1 MTIQP
6 PKAKKINRELT
17 IHGHTR
23 IDPYFWL
30 NQREDPEV
38 LAYIDAEND
47 YTNQVTA
54 HFKEFQ
60 DSLFEE
66 IKGRIKEKTESLPYK
81 LGNYFYYHR
90 FDEGLEYP
98 IHCRKKENLEA
109 EEEILLDVNKLA
121 EGEPYFSATGLRI
134 SENDNILAFSTDNV
148 GRRIYT
154 LRFKDLTTG
163 EFLPDV
169 IENVTGNA
177 TWADDNK
184 TIFYTVQDQ
193 ETLRSYRVY
202 KHILGTDS
210 KQDQLIYE
218 EEDETFNLS
227 VGKTKSKKIITI
239 NSHASLTSEIRFLPA
254 DNPNGEFKIVHPR
267 EREIEYHVD
276 HFEDKFYILTN
287 YEAQNFR
294 LMSCEM
300 NKSTKENWQEVIPHR
315 KDVLLED
322 IDIFKEFLALEE
334 RFEGLTRIRIIN
346 WKTQEDHYLD
356 FGEPTYTAG
365 IDYNPDFDTKTLR
378 YGYNSLTTPSSVF
391 DYDMEKRTKELKK
404 QQEVIGDFNPD
415 NYQSERITATAAD
428 GVKVPISLVYRKG
441 VTRNGNNP
449 FYMTAYGSYGHS
461 YDPYFSSVRLSLLD
475 RGFVFAIA
483 HIRGGQEMG
492 RWWYDDGK
500 MLKKKNTFTDFIACA
515 EHIIKENFTTSEKLV
530 VSGGSAGGLLMGAVV
545 NMRPDLFKI
554 VVADVPF
561 VDVVSTMLD
570 DTIPLTTGEYDEWGN
585 PNEKKYYDYMLS
597 YSPYDQVEA
606 KQYPNM
612 LITSGLHDSQVQYWE
627 PTKWTAK
634 LRDLKTDQNLLLLKT
649 NTDAGHGGASGRF
662 ERLKEVAF
670 EYAFIIDLLGIKKAL

>member
-6 PKAKKINRELT
+6 PQAKKINKELS

-23 IDPYFWL
+23 VDPYFWL

-54 HFKEFQ
+54 HFKDFQ
-60 DSLFEE
+60 DSLFDE

-81 LGNYFYYHR
+81 LGKYFYYHR
-90 FDEGLEYP
+90 YDEGLEYA
-98 IHCRKKENLEA
+98 IHCRKKESLEA
-109 EEEILLDVNKLA
+109 DEEILLDVNKLA
-121 EGEPYFSATGLRI
+121 EGESYFSATGLRI

-154 LRFKDLTTG
+154 LRFKDLITG
-163 EFLPDV
+163 ENLPDT

-177 TWADDNK
+177 SWADDNK
-184 TIFYTVQDQ
+184 TLFYTVQDQ
-193 ETLRSYRVY
+193 ETLRSFRVY

-210 KQDQLIYE
+210 KKDQLIYE
-218 EEDETFNLS
+218 EKDETFNLS

-239 NSHASLTSEIRFLPA
+239 ISHATLTSEVRFLHA

-267 EREIEYHVD
+267 EREIEYHID

-294 LMSCEM
+294 LMSCDMEH
-300 NKSTKENWQEVIPHR
+300 SEKENWTEVIPHR
-315 KDVLLED
+315 KEVLLED
-322 IDIFKEFLALEE
+322 IDIFRDYLAVEE
-334 RFEGLTRIRIIN
+334 RFEGLTKIRVIN
-346 WKTQEDHYLD
+346 WKTKEDHYLD

-378 YGYNSLTTPSSVF
+378 YGYNSLTTPSSVY
-391 DYDMEKRTKELKK
+391 DYDMDKRTKELKK
-404 QQEVIGDFNPD
+404 QQEVIGDFDPK
-415 NYQSERITATAAD
+415 NYQSERITAIAED
-428 GVKVPISLVYRKG
+428 GVKIPISLVYRKG
-441 VTRNGNNP
+441 VNRDGSNP

-492 RWWYDDGK
+492 RWWYDEGK
-500 MLKKKNTFTDFIACA
+500 MLKKKNTFTDFIACS

-530 VSGGSAGGLLMGAVV
+530 VSGGSAGGLLMGTVV
-545 NMRPDLFKI
+545 NLRPELYKI

-585 PNEKKYYDYMLS
+585 PNEKEYYEYMLS
-597 YSPYDQVEA
+597 YSPYDQVESKA
-606 KQYPNM
+606 YPNM

-627 PTKWTAK
+627 PTKWAAK
-634 LRDLKTDQNLLLLKT
+634 LRDLKTDNNLLLLKT

-670 EYAFIIDLLGIKKAL
+670 EYAFIIDLLGIKKEL